1 MGRYDALLINQEPEG
16 QGGNCVVI
24 ANGLMVADPRPDL
37 TVDSTLWTTFLTLA
51 AQESR
56 YLFEVLHGFR
66 CCGTR
71 LVKATSGQLA
81 GMYVLRPDIDPT
93 GADAWTSQEEYETW
107 KTKYLKPLEPQLLK
121 VLKQFNQQVKR
132 TA

>member
-1 MGRYDALLINQEPEG
+1 MSRFKKVLNVETPV
-16 QGGNCVVI
+16 QGSNGVV
-24 ANGLMVADPRPDL
+24 DPRPDL
-37 TVDSTLWTTFLTLA
+37 SEDSSLWVSFLTLA
-51 AQESR
+51 ARESQQ
-56 YLFEVLHGFR
+56 LFEALHGFR

-71 LVKATSGQLA
+71 LVQAASGPLA

-121 VLKQFNQQVKR
+121 VLKQFNQQVKK